1 MGCHVVLLLDCQY
14 RWGMLMPALPSRA
27 QGISLIE
34 LMVGLAIVA
43 IALATGVPS
52 FGEWLRNA
60 RVRSAA
66 ESIQSGL
73 QFARIEATRRN
84 AIVRYQFTDSIT
96 SSCALSTTGTY
107 WVVNMS
113 VSTSPAGKC
122 ANTLNDTA
130 SPYLLKISPIVS
142 TTSTVAV
149 TAGRSLIGFDGLGR
163 LNSLNDAVAITSMT
177 VKVTASD
184 GTCVASGGNV
194 RCLNVVVSPSGQI
207 TLCDPAQSSSSHPM
221 YCPT

>member
-1 MGCHVVLLLDCQY
+1 MLDHQHGRGVLMRCT
-14 RWGMLMPALPSRA
+14 RA
-27 QGISLIE
+27 SSKGLSLIE

-84 AIVRYQFTDSIT
+84 AIVRFQFTDSIT

-122 ANTLNDTA
+122 ANTLSDTT

-163 LNSLNDAVAITSMT
+163 LNSLNDTVAITAMT